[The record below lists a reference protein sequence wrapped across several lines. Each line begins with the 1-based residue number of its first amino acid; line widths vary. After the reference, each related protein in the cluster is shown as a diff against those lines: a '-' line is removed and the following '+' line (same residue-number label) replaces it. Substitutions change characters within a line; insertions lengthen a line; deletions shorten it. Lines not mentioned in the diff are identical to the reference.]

1 MPGAGRAA
9 PADRQREASPGKQRT
24 DPARAATEFSE
35 AELPEGCP
43 PEAAHTVAAGALPAD
58 DNNKMY
64 DEADAPPPALDL
76 SQEELRKRLRA
87 LPPGF
92 DKNALKPLKMLSRT
106 GRATSKRRK
115 TQEQFSRTAPGLMK
129 RTQATNAKGVLST
142 ERAALA
148 LTSRHVLS
156 KPHKVR
162 QVISPTRSIMS
173 VEEAAVVPFV
183 QQTKKVVSFLDSLQL
198 SDQQM
203 ASFIDDAGSFLYLT
217 RRSRQSSAYDLRVC
231 EWAEVDESDYFTVS
245 CNGVTQF
252 ERTDSEFTQLTVFE
266 KEYKDY
272 HAMARIP
279 FFFKYRSW
287 KTFQVW
293 KKVVKRGKIR
303 AASKIIK
310 AQLFLFAPALRDA
323 LLKVQGLCQDTL
335 TYGLL
340 SADPSV
346 TYELHDFVKEQE
358 ERQSE
363 MAEGLVRFSADVQ
376 QVARSACDDVVD
388 AFLKQAG
395 IVADHR
401 MTFMERAALR
411 SECRKLTRFLRLVD
425 CHVVAA
431 LRELALEAAA
441 NALRLVDPPPH
452 KLPKHVVFRDDP
464 DTVVKADPLAFLN
477 DEEDVSATP
486 LFRVEVSFVDSELQ
500 LSPSK
505 QAMQLCFNDV
515 LQSCLRVVGIPDR
528 IFAHP
533 DLALY
538 VMTDGDEPHGALS
551 AF

>member
-1 MPGAGRAA
+1 
-9 PADRQREASPGKQRT
+9 
-24 DPARAATEFSE
+24 
-35 AELPEGCP
+35 
-43 PEAAHTVAAGALPAD
+43 
-58 DNNKMY
+58 MY

-106 GRATSKRRK
+106 GRATAKRRK

-162 QVISPTRSIMS
+162 QVISPTRSILS

-183 QQTKKVVSFLDSLQL
+183 QETKKVVSFLDSLQL

-252 ERTDSEFTQLTVFE
+252 ERTDSEFTSLTVFE

-293 KKVVKRGKIR
+293 KKVRSRRPV
-303 AASKIIK
+303 
-310 AQLFLFAPALRDA
+310 
-323 LLKVQGLCQDTL
+323 
-335 TYGLL
+335 
-340 SADPSV
+340 
-346 TYELHDFVKEQE
+346 
-358 ERQSE
+358 
-363 MAEGLVRFSADVQ
+363 LVAISR
-376 QVARSACDDVVD
+376 
-388 AFLKQAG
+388 
-395 IVADHR
+395 
-401 MTFMERAALR
+401 
-411 SECRKLTRFLRLVD
+411 
-425 CHVVAA
+425 
-431 LRELALEAAA
+431 
-441 NALRLVDPPPH
+441 
-452 KLPKHVVFRDDP
+452 
-464 DTVVKADPLAFLN
+464 
-477 DEEDVSATP
+477 
-486 LFRVEVSFVDSELQ
+486 
-500 LSPSK
+500 
-505 QAMQLCFNDV
+505 
-515 LQSCLRVVGIPDR
+515 
-528 IFAHP
+528 
-533 DLALY
+533 
-538 VMTDGDEPHGALS
+538 
-551 AF
+551 

>member
-1 MPGAGRAA
+1 
-9 PADRQREASPGKQRT
+9 
-24 DPARAATEFSE
+24 
-35 AELPEGCP
+35 
-43 PEAAHTVAAGALPAD
+43 
-58 DNNKMY
+58 MY
-64 DEADAPPPALDL
+64 DEADAPPPAMDL

-106 GRATSKRRK
+106 GRMTSKRRK
-115 TQEQFSRTAPGLMK
+115 TQDVMSRTAPGLMK

-156 KPHKVR
+156 RPHKVR

-173 VEEAAVVPFV
+173 VEEAAVVPYTAPV
-183 QQTKKVVSFLDSLQL
+183 KKVVSFLDSLEL
-198 SDQQM
+198 TDRQM

-231 EWAEVDESDYFTVS
+231 EWSEVDESDYFTVS

-252 ERTDSEFTQLTVFE
+252 EKTDSEFTSLEVFE

-272 HAMARIP
+272 HAMATIP
-279 FFFKYRSW
+279 FFAKYRSW

-346 TYELHDFVKEQE
+346 TYELNDFVREQE

-388 AFLKQAG
+388 QFLKQAN

-401 MTFMERAALR
+401 ADLGVPA
-411 SECRKLTRFLRLVD
+411 C
-425 CHVVAA
+425 CG
-431 LRELALEAAA
+431 
-441 NALRLVDPPPH
+441 
-452 KLPKHVVFRDDP
+452 VF
-464 DTVVKADPLAFLN
+464 TLL
-477 DEEDVSATP
+477 
-486 LFRVEVSFVDSELQ
+486 
-500 LSPSK
+500 
-505 QAMQLCFNDV
+505 M
-515 LQSCLRVVGIPDR
+515 
-528 IFAHP
+528 
-533 DLALY
+533 
-538 VMTDGDEPHGALS
+538 
-551 AF
+551 